1 MPMQVL
7 RQIPEQASTPCVL
20 TIGNFD
26 GLHRGHQAL
35 LERLM
40 ARARAL
46 DLPAAV
52 MTFEPHPREYF
63 TPDRAPARLSTLRE
77 KLTQLAA
84 VGVDRIYACRFD
96 HYLANLSAQD
106 FIERLLVRGLAVR
119 HLFVGDDFQFGNN
132 RQGNFQLLEAAGRQH
147 GFSVES
153 LPTVEWQGERV
164 SSSGIRTLLAAG
176 DMEHATR
183 LLGRPYSIC
192 GRVAHGRKLGREIGF
207 PTANIHL
214 RRRQIPLSGIFAVDV
229 LGLGDDPQQALPG
242 AASLG
247 TRPTI
252 ADNLQPML
260 EVHLLDFERSIYG
273 QRVEVRF
280 HHKIRDELRFD
291 SLSELSAR
299 IAQDVSDVRHYFQS
313 RHHG

>member
-1 MPMQVL
+1 MQVL
-7 RQIPEQASTPCVL
+7 RQIPEQASSPCVL

-40 ARARAL
+40 ARAQAL
-46 DLPAAV
+46 ALPAAV

-63 TPDRAPARLSTLRE
+63 APERAPARLSTLRE
-77 KLTQLAA
+77 KLALLAGFGIER
-84 VGVDRIYACRFD
+84 VHACRFD
-96 HYLANLSAQD
+96 RHLASLSAAE

-132 RQGNFQLLEAAGRQH
+132 RQGNFQLLQEAGRQH

-176 DMEHATR
+176 DMEHAAR

-214 RRRQIPLSGIFAVDV
+214 RRRQTPLSGIFAVEV
-229 LGLGDDPQQALPG
+229 MGLSGDPQQGLPG

-260 EVHLLDFERSIYG
+260 EVHLLDFERNIYG

-291 SLSELSAR
+291 SLPELTAR
-299 IAQDVSDVRHYFQS
+299 IAQDVSEVRNYFQS

>member
-1 MPMQVL
+1 MQVL
-7 RQIPEQASTPCVL
+7 RQIPEQASSPCVL

-35 LERLM
+35 LELLV

-63 TPDRAPARLSTLRE
+63 APDQAPARLSTLRE
-77 KLTQLAA
+77 KLARLA
-84 VGVDRIYACRFD
+84 GCGIDRVYACRFNQ
-96 HYLANLSAQD
+96 HLASLSAED
-106 FIERLLVRGLAVR
+106 FIEQLLVRGLAIR
-119 HLFVGDDFQFGNN
+119 HLFVGDDFRFGNN
-132 RQGNFQLLEAAGRQH
+132 RQGNFQLLQEAGRQH
-147 GFSVES
+147 GF
-153 LPTVEWQGERV
+153 TVEALTTVDWQGERV
-164 SSSGIRTLLAAG
+164 SSSGIRKLLAAG
-176 DMEHATR
+176 DMAHAAR

-192 GRVAHGRKLGREIGF
+192 GRVAHGKKLGREIGF

-214 RRRQIPLSGIFAVDV
+214 RQRKLPLSGIFAVEV
-229 LGLGDDPQQALPG
+229 MGLTSHPDQGLFG

-252 ADNLQPML
+252 AAGLQPLL
-260 EVHLLDFERSIYG
+260 EVHLLDFEREIYG

-291 SLSELSAR
+291 SLTELADCIAR
-299 IAQDVSDVRHYFQS
+299 DVAEVRHYFQS
-313 RHHG
+313 THHG